1 LSPEEGA
8 ALRDALRSQAE
19 PAAQRLA
26 EVMDSTISAILAS
39 PLHAGTRR
47 LKVTAD
53 ERGALL
59 EALEAVETSALD
71 RFAKLRR
78 EVIADM

>member
-1 LSPEEGA
+1 
-8 ALRDALRSQAE
+8 
-19 PAAQRLA
+19 
-26 EVMDSTISAILAS
+26 MDSTITALLAS

-53 ERGALL
+53 ERCALL
-59 EALEAVETSALD
+59 EALEAVETSPLD

-78 EVIADM
+78 EIIADT